1 MEQPLFELIFE
12 GQIVEG
18 QSVPAVQ
25 ANMAQLFKASEA
37 QIAKMFGGS
46 RVVLKNK
53 LDKATA
59 LKYQAVLKK
68 NGAVV
73 KIALMSA
80 ETGTPPP
87 AAAPVTTREASSLS
101 VAATASPAPLSSSSS
116 STSSTSSTSTPASGP
131 QAHSL
136 SSTGRLPVAGD
147 KVEAILEGKQLD
159 IAPVGIRLGPEVK
172 EVVPHFDHLDEI
184 SIAPVGADLVTSNDL
199 PPPPAPD
206 VSHISIAPVGSDM
219 GQLKKNEKLIKPDIS
234 HIKLED

>member
-37 QIAKMFGGS
+37 QIGKMFAGS

-68 NGAVV
+68 NGAIV

-80 ETGTPPP
+80 EAGTPSPV
-87 AAAPVTTREASSLS
+87 AATVASKVASSVSAAPTP
-101 VAATASPAPLSSSSS
+101 TASPAPFSSSSS
-116 STSSTSSTSTPASGP
+116 VSSTPASAP

-147 KVEAILEGKQLD
+147 KVETILSGKQLD

-184 SIAPVGADLVTSNDL
+184 SIAPVGADLVTPNDL

-206 VSHISIAPVGSDM
+206 ASHISIAPVGTDM
-219 GQLKKNEKLIKPDIS
+219 GQLKKNEKLITPDIS

>member
-1 MEQPLFELIFE
+1 MEHPLFELIFE

-37 QIAKMFGGS
+37 QIGKMFAGS

-68 NGAVV
+68 NGAIV
-73 KIALMSA
+73 KIALMGA
-80 ETGTPPP
+80 EAGAPSPV
-87 AAAPVTTREASSLS
+87 AATVTTREASSVS
-101 VAATASPAPLSSSSS
+101 AAPTASPASFSSSSS
-116 STSSTSSTSTPASGP
+116 VSSTPASAP
-131 QAHSL
+131 QAQSL

-147 KVEAILEGKQLD
+147 KVETILAGKQLD

-184 SIAPVGADLVTSNDL
+184 SIAPAGADLVTPNDL

-206 VSHISIAPVGSDM
+206 VSHLSIAPVGTDM
-219 GQLKKNEKLIKPDIS
+219 GQLKKNEKLITPDIS